1 MGKADHDEDMIREEL
16 KLVTLLPDDKQKKLP
31 SWDLKN
37 WTPEQ
42 LKECANSS
50 KATTNQKA
58 KPQEDFLSK

>member
-50 KATTNQKA
+50 KATKNQKA